1 MSQGQDDAFVR
12 TTIDLPDDLYRS
24 AKTAAVRRKV
34 SLKLLVRQAVEEH
47 LASPGAGDA
56 PPAWMKHIGGLDPE
70 TADGLRRNLEEAEF
84 SRVDPADTASASRGA
99 GARAGGA
106 A

>member
-1 MSQGQDDAFVR
+1 MNPLEPRPLEPPLNPLEPRPLEPGP
-12 TTIDLPDDLYRS
+12 LNP
-24 AKTAAVRRKV
+24 
-34 SLKLLVRQAVEEH
+34 
-47 LASPGAGDA
+47 LASPGAEQA

-70 TADGLRRNLEEAEF
+70 TADELRRNLEEADF

-99 GARAGGA
+99 GARTGEA

>member
-1 MSQGQDDAFVR
+1 MR

-47 LASPGAGDA
+47 LASPGVGEA

-70 TADGLRRNLEEAEF
+70 TAEELRRSLEEADF
-84 SRVDPADTASASRGA
+84 SHVDPADAASASRGT
-99 GARAGGA
+99 GAHTGEA